1 MLRMECPE
9 HVDFIQRT
17 LFKQKAFCLSIMIT
31 LVKKSPG
38 RPFVQII
45 SSDKKQIKD
54 RSIVFLW
61 SLERCW
67 KRCEALYSYWEQ
79 MRKLKALVPNP
90 ISLESLY
97 LINHVACHC
106 FSQEPMVEGEKECS
120 FSLWKRRAFKL
131 SLKSPWK
138 SLFWELVSTHM
149 RLLLLHFS
157 PCPSE
162 MSLNLTIRF
171 HWSDVCMWGKKRNI
185 FLEIKEST

>member
-45 SSDKKQIKD
+45 SNDKKQIKD

-90 ISLESLY
+90 ISLETLY
-97 LINHVACHC
+97 LINRVACHC

-149 RLLLLHFS
+149 SYSYCTFPHVHLK
-157 PCPSE
+157 CPWILQYVSTD
-162 MSLNLTIRF
+162 LTY
-171 HWSDVCMWGKKRNI
+171 VCEVKNVTF
-185 FLEIKEST
+185 FLK